1 MPKKKIIQLPKP
13 CSSKW
18 DEMNAHQQ
26 GKFCD
31 SCQKAVIDLTTKSD
45 QEILRLYKLN
55 NGKMC
60 GRVNSNQLNRP
71 MDVREEQ
78 SMFSTKLS
86 KAAASVALFSILQN
100 DVNGQDSI
108 PESTEMIDSLS
119 IQQTN
124 EVDTTSVIE
133 AQTEN
138 DTVKLISE
146 VQDVNLKDPEL
157 ITRFI
162 VTETVGIV
170 FVQPLNEFE
179 LFGDICISED
189 YKTAVVNDSL
199 NAENDTVLSATS
211 LSDEQ
216 PHPEQPKESQINL
229 PIGDLIDDRKR
240 IRIESSSN

>member
-1 MPKKKIIQLPKP
+1 
-13 CSSKW
+13 
-18 DEMNAHQQ
+18 MNPHQQ

-78 SMFSTKLS
+78 STFSTKLS

-108 PESTEMIDSLS
+108 PESTEMIDSLF

-138 DTVKLISE
+138 DTVKLMIDVQEVSLKDSE
-146 VQDVNLKDPEL
+146 VINKC
-157 ITRFI
+157 I
-162 VTETVGIV
+162 VTETLGFIKI
-170 FVQPLNEFE
+170 QPDDHIIWGTIWIDPN
-179 LFGDICISED
+179 DINQE
-189 YKTAVVNDSL
+189 TAVVNDSL
-199 NAENDTVLSATS
+199 NKENDTALSATS
-211 LSDEQ
+211 LSDEL
-216 PHPEQPKESQINL
+216 PHPEQPKEPETNL